1 MSFGKLNILQHKSWN
16 VWNRDNIEKVLRD
29 EREHKEKEGE
39 EHRRRGEVESES
51 RTQLLRKRKQEE
63 RSAGGGDDQVVPHAR
78 PRSVRFE
85 AGDDDDD
92 DNHGDDAGAGE
103 EHRRRGQQQVATVG
117 EGGGEGE
124 GGSYKGFNLF
134 EGKCL
139 PLEANASATA
149 SGKSVERE
157 AEKEKEREKEQRQW
171 GLVGLGQDSFSG
183 ESYGA
188 RPWYAAAEV
197 ESGAAQ
203 QRVQHGSGPFGI
215 SQGDGDRRRRDE
227 KRKHSDDPMASIE
240 KHLKEK
246 KRAKEHKKEKKH
258 KKKSHRDEG
267 GGHRVKT
274 DEEKAEMMQKLR
286 LAKANNPLFFCPPL
300 CEHMHLSLFLFFCS
314 TARMQ
319 PRGAL

>member
-63 RSAGGGDDQVVPHAR
+63 KSAGGGDDHLGPHAR

-85 AGDDDDD
+85 AGDDDGDD
-92 DNHGDDAGAGE
+92 DDE

-286 LAKANNPLFFCPPL
+286 LAKANNPLFFCRPL